1 MPKGKKH
8 GGKAKRKP
16 RGKSQASS
24 GMMGPATNSQLWNAV
39 SQQWPHFNNTLKK
52 DNSIHKF
59 VQLIDLNTV
68 MVTSSTVAVAY
79 SRAFTF
85 ADLPQQ
91 STIASLF
98 DQYKITEIEVWFN
111 PGQTNSSSFTPG
123 TSGYVYTVTDYDDAA
138 SLTSNTQALQY
149 TNVMQSP
156 SNMGHYRRWK
166 PHVAEALYG
175 SGAFTSY
182 GNISAPWIDM
192 ASPNV
197 QHYGFKAFATAAT
210 NTASQVSYSLTVR
223 FHFETRNVF

>member
-1 MPKGKKH
+1 MPKGNKS
-8 GGKAKRKP
+8 GRKAKGKR
-16 RGKSQASS
+16 RAKSQAPS

-39 SQQWPHFNNTLKK
+39 SQQWPRFNNTLKK

-68 MVTSSTVAVAY
+68 LVTNSTVAVAY

-98 DQYKITEIEVWFN
+98 DQYKITDIEVWFN
-111 PGQTNSSSFTPG
+111 PGLTNSSSFAPG
-123 TSGYVYTVTDYDDAA
+123 TAGYVYTVTDYDDD
-138 SLTSNTQALQY
+138 SNLPSSAQALQY

-156 SNMGHYRRWK
+156 ANMGHYRRWK

-175 SGAFTSY
+175 SGAFSSY
-182 GNISAPWIDM
+182 GNIKAPWIDM

-197 QHYGFKAFATAAT
+197 KHYGFKAYATAAT